1 MRHTNICIL
10 IKAHQYL
17 YSYKGK
23 SHTNVEGD
31 VDTTPI
37 KPDRRKSVDQM
48 ISMFGSEKK
57 KRAFSAAQ
65 KNKLEGD
72 VLETA
77 LATAVTHAQNEIDKM
92 APGKLK
98 TCISVGILA
107 NV

>member
-1 MRHTNICIL
+1 MRHTNIFCIL

-17 YSYKGK
+17 YYKGE
-23 SHTNVEGD
+23 SHTNDERD

-37 KPDRRKSVDQM
+37 KPDRRKSVEQM